1 MFQAWRQA
9 RCSLPTLQPTL
20 WISVFSRVAL
30 PQLSC
35 FDLRL
40 DTWGHQISVQML
52 FQNGVASSNA
62 VRHQIEIAHLF
73 LLWIVQSNCLEN
85 WYLDQGKSES
95 IYRYVFIVATK
106 SLLAVWWSISST
118 WQSLGFSKGPKYV
131 PLHSDTLL
139 LVIDFVSGQDV
150 VSLRSFL
157 LKLLKLERRYYNFKM
172 KTFSQPVERTLVYR
186 CQMWDNIRVV
196 RPIPMREPRLGPA
209 RAKGTRPS
217 ISLVNFNLN
226 GPLLHYR
233 NILHTFLSLILPE
246 EF

>member
-131 PLHSDTLL
+131 PLHSDTHCCWQLTL
-139 LVIDFVSGQDV
+139 CQDKTLSV
-150 VSLRSFL
+150 WGLFCSNSWSLKGGTIISRWKHSLSL
-157 LKLLKLERRYYNFKM
+157 LKGHLF
-172 KTFSQPVERTLVYR
+172 TGAR
-186 CQMWDNIRVV
+186 CETTSESSD
-196 RPIPMREPRLGPA
+196 
-209 RAKGTRPS
+209 PS
-217 ISLVNFNLN
+217 PWESP
-226 GPLLHYR
+226 G
-233 NILHTFLSLILPE
+233 
-246 EF
+246 